1 MYNKDASS
9 SGKYWDN
16 EQPVIAKTDYNTLT
30 YYAQAEK
37 LQISSRDWTGPDG
50 QTHRGKTVG
59 LDLSSVKKSA
69 DAMAIFKAIFAKKG
83 GKA

>member
-16 EQPVIAKTDYNTLT
+16 EPPVIAKTDYNTLT
-30 YYAQAEK
+30 YYAQAGK

-59 LDLSSVKKSA
+59 LDLAAVKASP
-69 DAMAIFKAIFAKKG
+69 DAMRIFKNIFGEGWKV
-83 GKA
+83 